1 VEGDEVPSEDGRA
14 VKLKSVWIRADLGQ
28 KGLAV
33 ECQCGSFSRY
43 RTSCGQCGKKYP
55 ADLMRKRNCCD
66 HTYTETKECGIC
78 GADLRALWRTKEFL
92 NNMGDLNY
100 GK

>member
-55 ADLMRKRNCCD
+55 ADLMRKRNFVNRMIEGRPD
-66 HTYTETKECGIC
+66 KFFEDKDGY
-78 GADLRALWRTKEFL
+78 A
-92 NNMGDLNY
+92 
-100 GK
+100 